1 LEELSMPRTKNECGG
16 AEGGCGGVARKRR
29 GVGAAKK
36 NETHGY
42 SVRDSVFLSF
52 LKLMRPIVNETY
64 FNFWASTTL
73 KIT

>member
-1 LEELSMPRTKNECGG
+1 M
-16 AEGGCGGVARKRR
+16 R

-64 FNFWASTTL
+64 FNFRASTTL
-73 KIT
+73 KIPNIIVEKCATSALFLRRRLFQSPII